1 MQANIDLHD
10 KNAVEAEDRKRFEF
24 VNGIVKEVERRK
36 VFTKDKNAQDKIDA
50 VITHKVIGIP
60 IFAAVIFL
68 VFYISQTTLGTW
80 IADWLVAWIET
91 FQGWVGG
98 MMENANHCCTRF
110 WLMVSSAESARLL
123 VSFRW

>member
-1 MQANIDLHD
+1 MAASLKGKGQKAPYVQADIDLHD
-10 KNAVEAEDRKRFEF
+10 KNAVEAADRKRFEF
-24 VNGIVKEVERRK
+24 VNGIVKAGRSRK
-36 VFTKDKNAQDKIDA
+36 VFTKDKNVQDKIDA
-50 VITHKVIGIP
+50 VITHKIIGIP

-98 MMENANHCCTRF
+98 HDGKCQPVPVRA
-110 WLMVSSAESARLL
+110 SG
-123 VSFRW
+123 

>member
-1 MQANIDLHD
+1 MYRQRSISMI
-10 KNAVEAEDRKRFEF
+10 KMRWKPRTERRFEF
-24 VNGIVKEVERRK
+24 VNGIVKSVEQRK
-36 VFTKDKNAQDKIDA
+36 VFTKDKNIQDKIDA
-50 VITHKVIGIP
+50 VITHKIIGIP

-98 MMENANHCCTRF
+98 SDGKR
-110 WLMVSSAESARLL
+110 ESAPVALPG
-123 VSFRW
+123 